1 MGYAWRC
8 FRVNLLVKKK
18 LIENKLS
25 LRQGNLVLT
34 GTPLSL
40 HTVKIGDDIRNMVD
54 DYEFVNCKI
63 I

>member
-1 MGYAWRC
+1 MPGGASESIYWLK
-8 FRVNLLVKKK
+8 NK
-18 LIENKLS
+18 LTENKLS
-25 LRQGNLVLT
+25 LKPGNLVLT

-40 HTVKIGDDIRNMVD
+40 HTVKIGDDIRIMLD